1 MVADPMAVIVLG
13 DDHAAF
19 ADALATVLTDHGHRV
34 VAVESAVAGVLAAV
48 RTLSPDLCLLD
59 RWFDDGDGLDL
70 LPELSA
76 CSARTRTLVIT
87 ADPDRDVAQDALDR
101 GARGFVHKTRGVSAL
116 FGAIDRVMAGETVV
130 ELPPRWNAPCSS
142 HAQHVPRVAAH
153 LTLRENQCLALLV
166 EGASTAEMA
175 ARLAVSV
182 TTVRTHVQAAMSK
195 LGVHTRLEAA
205 AFAVRHGLVPSP
217 RGDDER
223 RA

>member
-1 MVADPMAVIVLG
+1 MTDIVLG

-34 VAVESAVAGVLAAV
+34 VAVEAAAADVLAAV
-48 RTLSPDLCLLD
+48 RMLSPDLCLLD

-76 CSARTRTLVIT
+76 CSARTRTLVLT
-87 ADPDRDVAQDALDR
+87 ADPDRDAARDALDH
-101 GARGFVHKTRGVSAL
+101 GARGFVHKTRGVAAL
-116 FGAIDRVMAGETVV
+116 LGAIDRVVAGETVV
-130 ELPPRWNAPCSS
+130 ELPPRWNVARSS
-142 HAQHVPRVAAH
+142 EAQQVQRLAAH
-153 LTLRENQCLALLV
+153 LTLREKQCLALLV
-166 EGASTAEMA
+166 GGASTSEIG
-175 ARLAVSV
+175 ARLTVSV

-205 AFAVRHGLVPSP
+205 ALAVRHGLVPTLP
-217 RGDDER
+217 GMDER

>member
-1 MVADPMAVIVLG
+1 MTDIVLG

-19 ADALATVLTDHGHRV
+19 ADALAAVLTDHGHRV
-34 VAVESAVAGVLAAV
+34 LAVESAAADVVSSV

-59 RWFDDGDGLDL
+59 RWFEDEDGLDL

-76 CSARTRTLVIT
+76 CSACTRTLVIT
-87 ADPDRDVAQDALDR
+87 ADPDRDAAQGALDR

-116 FGAIDRVMAGETVV
+116 LGAIDRVMAGETVV
-130 ELPPRWNAPCSS
+130 ELPPRWN
-142 HAQHVPRVAAH
+142 VPRSSRAQQAQRLAAH
-153 LTLRENQCLALLV
+153 LTLRENECLALLV
-166 EGASTAEMA
+166 EGASTPEMA
-175 ARLAVSV
+175 ARLGVGV

-205 AFAVRHGLVPSP
+205 AFAVRHGLVPGS
-217 RGDDER
+217 RGDER